1 MSNFEKILWFLYA
14 ISFPL
19 YSIEVFR
26 IDIGVG
32 IHIALPMVIS
42 VAIIIY
48 YVIRIAINKY
58 YTTKQLNNISTLLYL
73 FLLVHIV
80 GIFRAVNVEFAFS
93 ELAKLIINIITLI
106 VFAKYFPREKKFQ
119 RRFFS
124 LLILSS
130 VVVSG
135 YLIYQY
141 LVVFNVAYLGSRLD
155 EPSRAARNQLT
166 WYYSILTPLMFSRV
180 LVARMKYR
188 NLIMLSSIVFAVIYA
203 GSRGSWVS
211 IVIGVVYIMLKGI
224 KNRKRLIRVLI
235 VFVAILTISLF
246 AISFASENVTTELE
260 AKKRF
265 LYLVNP
271 EEVIELNSYSVR
283 YSLVKNSF
291 DNFMRNP
298 ILGIGFTNTK
308 TQFSIRAHNDYFNI
322 LSDFG
327 LVGAGVFILLII
339 SIYKVGKAKHETELC
354 QTDWI
359 RIGVNGSFLSTL
371 VYMNFLDTYNSHLF
385 WALSGIYLAIN
396 MVYEENLRT
405 HNNYSNQREA
415 R

>member
-1 MSNFEKILWFLYA
+1 MMSNFEKILWFLYA

-166 WYYSILTPLMFSRV
+166 W
-180 LVARMKYR
+180 
-188 NLIMLSSIVFAVIYA
+188 
-203 GSRGSWVS
+203 
-211 IVIGVVYIMLKGI
+211 
-224 KNRKRLIRVLI
+224 
-235 VFVAILTISLF
+235 
-246 AISFASENVTTELE
+246 
-260 AKKRF
+260 
-265 LYLVNP
+265 
-271 EEVIELNSYSVR
+271 
-283 YSLVKNSF
+283 
-291 DNFMRNP
+291 
-298 ILGIGFTNTK
+298 
-308 TQFSIRAHNDYFNI
+308 
-322 LSDFG
+322 
-327 LVGAGVFILLII
+327 
-339 SIYKVGKAKHETELC
+339 
-354 QTDWI
+354 
-359 RIGVNGSFLSTL
+359 
-371 VYMNFLDTYNSHLF
+371 
-385 WALSGIYLAIN
+385 
-396 MVYEENLRT
+396 
-405 HNNYSNQREA
+405 
-415 R
+415 